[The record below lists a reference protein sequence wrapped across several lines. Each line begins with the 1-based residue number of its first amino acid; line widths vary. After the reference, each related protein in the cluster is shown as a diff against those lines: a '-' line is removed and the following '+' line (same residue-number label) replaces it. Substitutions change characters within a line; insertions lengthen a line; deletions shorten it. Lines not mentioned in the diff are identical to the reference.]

1 MQQLIYFIQKYR
13 YFLFFLFLELIA
25 FQLIINNLNFH
36 NSKFINSASSI
47 TGDFYKKTNSIRDY
61 FQLDIENKELLNE
74 NLILKNKLE
83 RLSQKIDTVAV
94 TKIFEKTN
102 ASQRYSY
109 LQGRI
114 EKNQFRN
121 NYNFLTINL
130 GKKDSITPEM
140 GVINSKGILGIVENV
155 LHRYSRVRSIL
166 NKSSKINAKLK
177 NSNYFGTLTW
187 DGFDYNI
194 TQLLDIPRQAKL
206 KVGDTIITGG
216 MSSIFPEGIPI
227 GSIDTIVNGLSI
239 KRVINIK
246 LFNDMSSLKNI
257 YVVKDFDK
265 QQLMNLEKTEN
276 E

>member
-102 ASQRYSY
+102 VSQRYSY

-194 TQLLDIPRQAKL
+194 TQLLDIPRQARL

-227 GSIDTIVNGLSI
+227 GSIDTIVNGASI

>member
-25 FQLIINNLNFH
+25 FQLIINNLSFH
-36 NSKFINSASSI
+36 KSKFINSASSI
-47 TGDFYKKTNSIRDY
+47 TGGFYSKTNSMRDY

-74 NLILKNKLE
+74 NLILRNKLE
-83 RLSQKIDTVAV
+83 KLSQSIDTSPMI
-94 TKIFEKTN
+94 KIFEKTDFR
-102 ASQRYSY
+102 QRYSY
-109 LQGRI
+109 IQGRI
-114 EKNQFRN
+114 EKNQFRS

-130 GKKDSITPEM
+130 GKKDSLVPEM
-140 GVINSKGILGIVENV
+140 GVINSKGILGITENV
-155 LHRYSRVRSIL
+155 LHSYSRVRSIL
-166 NKSSKINAKLK
+166 NKNSKINAKLK

-187 DGFDYNI
+187 DGLDYNS
-194 TQLLDIPRQAKL
+194 TQLLDIPRQARL

-227 GSIDTIVNGLSI
+227 GSIDNIANEASI
-239 KRVINIK
+239 KRIINIK

-265 QQLMNLEKTEN
+265 QQLMNLEKTSN

>member
-13 YFLFFLFLELIA
+13 YFLFFLLLELIA
-25 FQLIINNLNFH
+25 FQLIINNLSFH
-36 NSKFINSASSI
+36 NSKFINSASTI
-47 TGDFYKKTNSIRDY
+47 TGGFYNKTNSISDY
-61 FQLDIENKELLNE
+61 FQLDTENKELLNE
-74 NLILKNKLE
+74 NLILINKLE
-83 RLSQKIDTVAV
+83 KLSQNIDTIAV
-94 TKIFEKTN
+94 TKIFEKTKLR
-102 ASQRYSY
+102 QRYLY
-109 LQGRI
+109 FKGRI

-130 GKKDSITPEM
+130 GSKDSVRKEM
-140 GVINSKGILGIVENV
+140 GVINSKGILGITENV
-155 LHRYSRVRSIL
+155 LHNYSRVRSIL
-166 NKSSKINAKLK
+166 NKNSKINAKLK

-194 TQLLDIPRQAKL
+194 TQLLDIPRQAVL

-227 GSIDTIVNGLSI
+227 GRVDNIVNGASI
-239 KRVINIK
+239 KRIINIQ

-265 QQLMNLEKTEN
+265 QQLMNLEKTYN

>member
-1 MQQLIYFIQKYR
+1 MQQLINFIQKYR

-25 FQLIINNLNFH
+25 FQLIINNLSFH
-36 NSKFINSASSI
+36 KSKFISSASSI
-47 TGDFYKKTNSIRDY
+47 TGGFYNKINTISDY

-74 NLILKNKLE
+74 NLILRNKLE
-83 RLSQKIDTVAV
+83 KLSQNIDTVAV
-94 TKIFEKTN
+94 SKIFNKTKF
-102 ASQRYSY
+102 SQRYSY
-109 LQGRI
+109 FQGRL

-130 GKKDSITPEM
+130 GEKDSITPEM
-140 GVINSKGILGIVENV
+140 GVINSKGILGITENV
-155 LHRYSRVRSIL
+155 LQSYSRVRSIL
-166 NKSSKINAKLK
+166 NKNSKINAKLK

-187 DGFDYNI
+187 DGLDYNI

-227 GSIDTIVNGLSI
+227 GRVNNIINELSI
-239 KRVINIK
+239 KRIINIQ
-246 LFNDMSSLKNI
+246 LFNDMSNLKNI

-265 QQLMNLEKTEN
+265 QQLMNLEKLSN

>member
-13 YFLFFLFLELIA
+13 YFLFFLLLELIA
-25 FQLIINNLNFH
+25 FQLIINNLSFH
-36 NSKFINSASSI
+36 NSKFINSASTI
-47 TGDFYKKTNSIRDY
+47 TGGFYNKSNSISDY
-61 FQLDIENKELLNE
+61 FQLDTENKELLNE
-74 NLILKNKLE
+74 NLILRNKLE
-83 RLSQKIDTVAV
+83 KLSQNIDTIAV
-94 TKIFEKTN
+94 TEIFEKTKLR
-102 ASQRYSY
+102 QRYLY
-109 LQGRI
+109 LKGRI

-130 GKKDSITPEM
+130 GSKDIVRKEM
-140 GVINSKGILGIVENV
+140 GVINSKGILGITENV
-155 LHRYSRVRSIL
+155 LHNYSRVRSIL
-166 NKSSKINAKLK
+166 NKNSKINAKLK

-194 TQLLDIPRQAKL
+194 TQLLDIPRQAVL

-227 GSIDTIVNGLSI
+227 GRVDNIVNGASI
-239 KRVINIK
+239 KRIINIQ

-265 QQLMNLEKTEN
+265 QQLMNLEKTDN

>member
-25 FQLIINNLNFH
+25 FQLIINNLSFH
-36 NSKFINSASSI
+36 KSKFINSASSI
-47 TGDFYKKTNSIRDY
+47 TGGFYSKTNSMRDY

-74 NLILKNKLE
+74 NLILRNKLE
-83 RLSQKIDTVAV
+83 KLSQSIDTPAL
-94 TKIFEKTN
+94 TEIFEKTDFR
-102 ASQRYSY
+102 QRYSY
-109 LQGRI
+109 IQGRI
-114 EKNQFRN
+114 EKNQFRS

-130 GKKDSITPEM
+130 GKKDSLVPEM
-140 GVINSKGILGIVENV
+140 GVINSKGILGITENV
-155 LHRYSRVRSIL
+155 LHSYSRVRSIL
-166 NKSSKINAKLK
+166 NKNSKINAKLK

-194 TQLLDIPRQAKL
+194 TQLLDIPRQARL

-227 GSIDTIVNGLSI
+227 GSIDNIANEASI
-239 KRVINIK
+239 KRIINIK

-265 QQLMNLEKTEN
+265 QQLMNLEKTSN

>member
-1 MQQLIYFIQKYR
+1 MQQLINFIQKYR
-13 YFLFFLFLELIA
+13 YFLFFLFLEFIA
-25 FQLIINNLNFH
+25 FQLIINNLSFH
-36 NSKFINSASSI
+36 KSKFISSASSI
-47 TGDFYKKTNSIRDY
+47 TGGFYNKINTISDY

-74 NLILKNKLE
+74 NLILRNKLE
-83 RLSQKIDTVAV
+83 KLSQNIDTVAV
-94 TKIFEKTN
+94 SKIFNKTKF
-102 ASQRYSY
+102 SQRYSY
-109 LQGRI
+109 FQGRV

-130 GKKDSITPEM
+130 GEKDSITPEM
-140 GVINSKGILGIVENV
+140 GVINSKGILGITENV
-155 LHRYSRVRSIL
+155 LQSYSRVRSIL
-166 NKSSKINAKLK
+166 NKNSKINAKLK

-187 DGFDYNI
+187 DGLDYNI

-227 GSIDTIVNGLSI
+227 GRVNNIVNELSI
-239 KRVINIK
+239 KRIINIQ
-246 LFNDMSSLKNI
+246 LFNDMSNLKNI

-265 QQLMNLEKTEN
+265 QQLMNLEKLSN

>member
-1 MQQLIYFIQKYR
+1 MQQLINFIQKYR

-25 FQLIINNLNFH
+25 FQLIINNLSFH
-36 NSKFINSASSI
+36 KSKFISSASSI
-47 TGDFYKKTNSIRDY
+47 TGGFYNKINTISDY

-74 NLILKNKLE
+74 NLILRNKLE
-83 RLSQKIDTVAV
+83 KLSQNMDTVAV
-94 TKIFEKTN
+94 SKIFNKTKF
-102 ASQRYSY
+102 SQRYSY
-109 LQGRI
+109 FQGRV

-130 GKKDSITPEM
+130 GEKDSITPEM
-140 GVINSKGILGIVENV
+140 GVINSKGILGITENV
-155 LHRYSRVRSIL
+155 LQSYSRVRSIL
-166 NKSSKINAKLK
+166 NKNSKINAKLK

-187 DGFDYNI
+187 DGLDYNI

-227 GSIDTIVNGLSI
+227 GRVNNIVNELSI
-239 KRVINIK
+239 KRIINIQ
-246 LFNDMSSLKNI
+246 LFNDMSNLKNI

-265 QQLMNLEKTEN
+265 QQLMNLEKSSN

>member
-13 YFLFFLFLELIA
+13 YFLFFILLELIA
-25 FQLIINNLNFH
+25 FQLIINNLSFH
-36 NSKFINSASSI
+36 NSKFINSASTI
-47 TGDFYKKTNSIRDY
+47 TGGFYNKSNSISDY
-61 FQLDIENKELLNE
+61 FQLDTENKELLNE
-74 NLILKNKLE
+74 NLILRNKLE
-83 RLSQKIDTVAV
+83 KLSQNIDTIAV
-94 TKIFEKTN
+94 TEIFEKTKLR
-102 ASQRYSY
+102 QRYLY
-109 LQGRI
+109 LKGRI

-130 GKKDSITPEM
+130 GSKDSVRKEM
-140 GVINSKGILGIVENV
+140 GVINSKGILGITENV
-155 LHRYSRVRSIL
+155 LHNYSRVRSIL
-166 NKSSKINAKLK
+166 NKNSKINAKLK

-194 TQLLDIPRQAKL
+194 TQLLDIPRQAVL

-227 GSIDTIVNGLSI
+227 GRVDNIVNGASI
-239 KRVINIK
+239 KRIINIQ

-265 QQLMNLEKTEN
+265 QQLMNLEKTDN

>member
-61 FQLDIENKELLNE
+61 FQLDIENKELLSE

-83 RLSQKIDTVAV
+83 KLSQNIDTSAV

-227 GSIDTIVNGLSI
+227 GSIDTIVNGASI
-239 KRVINIK
+239 KRIINIK

>member
-1 MQQLIYFIQKYR
+1 M
-13 YFLFFLFLELIA
+13 FFLLLELIA
-25 FQLIINNLNFH
+25 FQLIINNLSFH
-36 NSKFINSASSI
+36 NSKFINSASTI
-47 TGDFYKKTNSIRDY
+47 TGGFYNKTNSISDY
-61 FQLDIENKELLNE
+61 FQLDTENKELLNE
-74 NLILKNKLE
+74 NLILRNKLE
-83 RLSQKIDTVAV
+83 KISKNIDTIAV
-94 TKIFEKTN
+94 TKIFEKTKLR
-102 ASQRYSY
+102 QRYLY
-109 LQGRI
+109 FKGRI

-130 GKKDSITPEM
+130 GSKDSVRKEM
-140 GVINSKGILGIVENV
+140 GVINSKGILGITENV
-155 LHRYSRVRSIL
+155 LHNYSRVRSIL
-166 NKSSKINAKLK
+166 NKNSKINAKLK

-194 TQLLDIPRQAKL
+194 TQLLDIPRQAVL

-227 GSIDTIVNGLSI
+227 GRVDNIVNGASI
-239 KRVINIK
+239 KRIINIQ

-265 QQLMNLEKTEN
+265 QQLMNLEKTDN

>member
-25 FQLIINNLNFH
+25 FQLIINNLSFH

-47 TGDFYKKTNSIRDY
+47 TGGFYNKTNSISDY
-61 FQLDIENKELLNE
+61 FQLNTENKELLNE
-74 NLILKNKLE
+74 NEVLRNKLE
-83 RLSQKIDTVAV
+83 KLSQNIDTVAV
-94 TKIFEKTN
+94 AKIFEKTN
-102 ASQRYSY
+102 FSQKYSY
-109 LQGRI
+109 LKGRI

-130 GKKDSITPEM
+130 GKKDSLVPEM
-140 GVINSKGILGIVENV
+140 GVINSKGILGITENV
-155 LHRYSRVRSIL
+155 LHSYSRVRSIL
-166 NKSSKINAKLK
+166 NKNSKINAKLK

-187 DGFDYNI
+187 DGFDYNS
-194 TQLLDIPRQAKL
+194 TQLLDIPRQARL

-227 GSIDTIVNGLSI
+227 GRIDNIANEASI
-239 KRVINIK
+239 KRIINIK

-257 YVVKDFDK
+257 YVVKNFDK
-265 QQLMNLEKTEN
+265 QQLMNLEKTSN

>member
-13 YFLFFLFLELIA
+13 YFLFFLLLELIA
-25 FQLIINNLNFH
+25 FQLIINNLSFH
-36 NSKFINSASSI
+36 NSKFINSASTI
-47 TGDFYKKTNSIRDY
+47 TGGFYNKTNSISDY

-74 NLILKNKLE
+74 NLILRNKLE
-83 RLSQKIDTVAV
+83 KLSQSIDTPAL
-94 TKIFEKTN
+94 TEIFEKTDFR
-102 ASQRYSY
+102 QRYSY
-109 LQGRI
+109 IQGRI
-114 EKNQFRN
+114 EKNQFRS

-130 GKKDSITPEM
+130 GKKDSLVPEM
-140 GVINSKGILGIVENV
+140 GVINSKGILGITENV
-155 LHRYSRVRSIL
+155 LHSYSRVRSIL
-166 NKSSKINAKLK
+166 NKNSKINAKLK

-187 DGFDYNI
+187 DGLDYNS
-194 TQLLDIPRQAKL
+194 TQLLDIPRQARL

-227 GSIDTIVNGLSI
+227 GSIDNIANEASI
-239 KRVINIK
+239 KRIINIK

-265 QQLMNLEKTEN
+265 QQLMNLEKTSN

>member
-83 RLSQKIDTVAV
+83 KLSQNIDTVAV
-94 TKIFEKTN
+94 TEIFEKTN

-227 GSIDTIVNGLSI
+227 GSIDTIVNGVSI

>member
-1 MQQLIYFIQKYR
+1 MQQLIYFIQKHR

-83 RLSQKIDTVAV
+83 KLSQNIDTVAV

-194 TQLLDIPRQAKL
+194 TQLLDIPRQARL

-227 GSIDTIVNGLSI
+227 GSIDTIVNGASI

-265 QQLMNLEKTEN
+265 QQLMNLEKTSN

>member
-13 YFLFFLFLELIA
+13 YFLFFLLLELIA
-25 FQLIINNLNFH
+25 FQLIINNLSFH
-36 NSKFINSASSI
+36 NSKFINSASTI
-47 TGDFYKKTNSIRDY
+47 TGGFYNKTNSISDY
-61 FQLDIENKELLNE
+61 FQLDTENKELLNE
-74 NLILKNKLE
+74 NLILRNKLE
-83 RLSQKIDTVAV
+83 KLFQNIDTIAV
-94 TKIFEKTN
+94 TEIFEKTKLR
-102 ASQRYSY
+102 QRYLY
-109 LQGRI
+109 LKGRI

-130 GKKDSITPEM
+130 GSKDSVRKEM
-140 GVINSKGILGIVENV
+140 GVINSKGILGITENV
-155 LHRYSRVRSIL
+155 LHNYSRVRSIL
-166 NKSSKINAKLK
+166 NKNSKINAKLK

-194 TQLLDIPRQAKL
+194 TQLLDIPRQAVL
-206 KVGDTIITGG
+206 KVGDTITTGG

-227 GSIDTIVNGLSI
+227 GRVDNIVNGASI
-239 KRVINIK
+239 KRIINIQ

-265 QQLMNLEKTEN
+265 QQLMNLEKTDN

>member
-102 ASQRYSY
+102 VSQRYSY

-227 GSIDTIVNGLSI
+227 GSIDTIVNGVSI

>member
-83 RLSQKIDTVAV
+83 KLSQNIDTVAV

-102 ASQRYSY
+102 VSQRYSY

-194 TQLLDIPRQAKL
+194 TQLLDIPRQARL

-227 GSIDTIVNGLSI
+227 GSIDTIVNGASI

>member
-13 YFLFFLFLELIA
+13 YFLFFLLLELIA
-25 FQLIINNLNFH
+25 FQLIINNLSFH
-36 NSKFINSASSI
+36 NSKFINSASTI
-47 TGDFYKKTNSIRDY
+47 TGGFYNKTNSISDY
-61 FQLDIENKELLNE
+61 FQLDTENKELLNE
-74 NLILKNKLE
+74 NLILRNKLE
-83 RLSQKIDTVAV
+83 KLSQNIDTIAV
-94 TKIFEKTN
+94 TKIFEKTKLR
-102 ASQRYSY
+102 QRYLY
-109 LQGRI
+109 FKGRI

-130 GKKDSITPEM
+130 GSKDSVRKEM
-140 GVINSKGILGIVENV
+140 GVINSKGILGITENV
-155 LHRYSRVRSIL
+155 LHNYSRVRSIL
-166 NKSSKINAKLK
+166 NKNSKINAKLK

-187 DGFDYNI
+187 DGFDYNS
-194 TQLLDIPRQAKL
+194 TQLLDIPRQASL

-227 GSIDTIVNGLSI
+227 GRVDNIVNGASI
-239 KRVINIK
+239 KRIINIQ

-265 QQLMNLEKTEN
+265 QQLMNLEKTDN

>member
-25 FQLIINNLNFH
+25 FQLIINNLSFH
-36 NSKFINSASSI
+36 KSKFINSASSI
-47 TGDFYKKTNSIRDY
+47 TGDFYSKTNSIRDY
-61 FQLDIENKELLNE
+61 FQLDTENKELLNE
-74 NLILKNKLE
+74 NLILRNKLE
-83 RLSQKIDTVAV
+83 KLSQSIDTSPI
-94 TKIFEKTN
+94 TKIFEKTDLR
-102 ASQRYSY
+102 QRYSY
-109 LQGRI
+109 IQGRI

-130 GKKDSITPEM
+130 GKKDSLVPEM
-140 GVINSKGILGIVENV
+140 GVINSKGILGITENV
-155 LHRYSRVRSIL
+155 LQRYSRVRSIL
-166 NKSSKINAKLK
+166 NKNSKINAKLK
-177 NSNYFGTLTW
+177 NSDYFGTLTW
-187 DGFDYNI
+187 DGLDYNN

-227 GSIDTIVNGLSI
+227 GSIDNIVNEASI
-239 KRVINIK
+239 KRIINIK
-246 LFNDMSSLKNI
+246 LFNDMSNLKNI

-265 QQLMNLEKTEN
+265 QQLMNLEKTSN

>member
-83 RLSQKIDTVAV
+83 KLSQNIDTVAV
-94 TKIFEKTN
+94 TEIFEKTN

-194 TQLLDIPRQAKL
+194 TQLLDIPRQARL

-227 GSIDTIVNGLSI
+227 GSIDTIVNGASI

>member
-25 FQLIINNLNFH
+25 FQLIINNLSFH
-36 NSKFINSASSI
+36 KSKFINSASSI
-47 TGDFYKKTNSIRDY
+47 TGGFYNKTNSISDY
-61 FQLDIENKELLNE
+61 FQLNTENKELLNE
-74 NLILKNKLE
+74 NEVLRNKLE
-83 RLSQKIDTVAV
+83 KLSQNIDTVAV
-94 TKIFEKTN
+94 AKIFEKTN
-102 ASQRYSY
+102 FSQNYSY
-109 LQGRI
+109 LKGRI
-114 EKNQFRN
+114 EKNQFRS

-130 GKKDSITPEM
+130 GKKDSLVPEM
-140 GVINSKGILGIVENV
+140 GVINSKGILGITENV
-155 LHRYSRVRSIL
+155 LHSYSRVRSIL
-166 NKSSKINAKLK
+166 NKNSKINAKLK

-187 DGFDYNI
+187 DGLDYNS
-194 TQLLDIPRQAKL
+194 TQLLDIPRQARL

-227 GSIDTIVNGLSI
+227 GSIDNIANEASI
-239 KRVINIK
+239 KRIINIK

-265 QQLMNLEKTEN
+265 QQLMNLEKTSN

>member
-227 GSIDTIVNGLSI
+227 GSIDTIVNGVII
-239 KRVINIK
+239 KRVINII

>member
-83 RLSQKIDTVAV
+83 KLSQNIDTVAV

-227 GSIDTIVNGLSI
+227 GSIDTIVNGASI

>member
-25 FQLIINNLNFH
+25 FQLIINNLSFH
-36 NSKFINSASSI
+36 KSKFINSASSI
-47 TGDFYKKTNSIRDY
+47 TGGFYSKTNSMRDY

-74 NLILKNKLE
+74 NLILRNKLE
-83 RLSQKIDTVAV
+83 KLSQSIDTPAI
-94 TKIFEKTN
+94 TEIFEKTDFR
-102 ASQRYSY
+102 QRYSY
-109 LQGRI
+109 IQGRI
-114 EKNQFRN
+114 EKNQFRS

-130 GKKDSITPEM
+130 GKKDSLVPEM
-140 GVINSKGILGIVENV
+140 GVINSKGILGITENV
-155 LHRYSRVRSIL
+155 LHSYSRVRSIL
-166 NKSSKINAKLK
+166 NKNSKINAKLK

-194 TQLLDIPRQAKL
+194 TQLLDIPRQARL

-227 GSIDTIVNGLSI
+227 GSIDNIVNEVSI
-239 KRVINIK
+239 KRIINIK

-265 QQLMNLEKTEN
+265 QQLMNLEKTSN

>member
-25 FQLIINNLNFH
+25 FQLIINNLSFH
-36 NSKFINSASSI
+36 KSKFINSASSI
-47 TGDFYKKTNSIRDY
+47 TGDFYSKTNSIRDY
-61 FQLDIENKELLNE
+61 FQLDTENKELLNE
-74 NLILKNKLE
+74 NLILRNKLE
-83 RLSQKIDTVAV
+83 KLSQSIDTSPMI
-94 TKIFEKTN
+94 KIFEKTDFR
-102 ASQRYSY
+102 QRYSY
-109 LQGRI
+109 IQGRI

-130 GKKDSITPEM
+130 GKKDSLVPEM
-140 GVINSKGILGIVENV
+140 GVINSKGILGITENV
-155 LHRYSRVRSIL
+155 LQRYSRVRSIL
-166 NKSSKINAKLK
+166 NKNSKINAKLK
-177 NSNYFGTLTW
+177 NSDYFGTLTW
-187 DGFDYNI
+187 DGLDYNN

-227 GSIDTIVNGLSI
+227 GSIDNIVNEASI
-239 KRVINIK
+239 KRIINIK
-246 LFNDMSSLKNI
+246 LFNDMSNLKNI

-265 QQLMNLEKTEN
+265 QQLMNLEKTSN

>member
-1 MQQLIYFIQKYR
+1 MQQLINFIQKYR
-13 YFLFFLFLELIA
+13 YFLFFLFLEFIA
-25 FQLIINNLNFH
+25 FQLIINNLSFH
-36 NSKFINSASSI
+36 KSKFISSASSI
-47 TGDFYKKTNSIRDY
+47 TGGFYNKINTISDY

-74 NLILKNKLE
+74 NLILRNKLE
-83 RLSQKIDTVAV
+83 KLSQNMDTVAV
-94 TKIFEKTN
+94 SKIFNKTKF
-102 ASQRYSY
+102 SQRYSY
-109 LQGRI
+109 FQGRV

-130 GKKDSITPEM
+130 GEKDSITPEM
-140 GVINSKGILGIVENV
+140 GVINSKGILGITENV
-155 LHRYSRVRSIL
+155 LQSYSRVRSIL
-166 NKSSKINAKLK
+166 NKNSKINAKLK

-187 DGFDYNI
+187 DGLDYNI

-227 GSIDTIVNGLSI
+227 GRVNNIINELSI
-239 KRVINIK
+239 KRIINIQ
-246 LFNDMSSLKNI
+246 LFNDMSNLKNI

-265 QQLMNLEKTEN
+265 QQLMNLEKSSN

>member
-13 YFLFFLFLELIA
+13 YFLFFLLLELIA
-25 FQLIINNLNFH
+25 FQLIINNLSFH
-36 NSKFINSASSI
+36 NSKFINSASTI
-47 TGDFYKKTNSIRDY
+47 TGGFYNKTNSISDY
-61 FQLDIENKELLNE
+61 FQLDTENKELLNE
-74 NLILKNKLE
+74 NLILRNKLE
-83 RLSQKIDTVAV
+83 KLSQNIDTIAV
-94 TKIFEKTN
+94 TKIFEKTKLR
-102 ASQRYSY
+102 QRYLY
-109 LQGRI
+109 FKGRI

-130 GKKDSITPEM
+130 GSKDSVRKEM
-140 GVINSKGILGIVENV
+140 GVINSKGILGITENV
-155 LHRYSRVRSIL
+155 LHNYSRVRSIL
-166 NKSSKINAKLK
+166 NKNSKINAKLK

-194 TQLLDIPRQAKL
+194 TQLLDIPRQAVL

-227 GSIDTIVNGLSI
+227 GRVDNIVNGASI
-239 KRVINIK
+239 KRIINIQ

-265 QQLMNLEKTEN
+265 QQLMNLEKTSN

>member
-83 RLSQKIDTVAV
+83 KLSQNIDTVAV

-177 NSNYFGTLTW
+177 NRNYFGTLTW

-194 TQLLDIPRQAKL
+194 TQLLDIPRQARL

-227 GSIDTIVNGLSI
+227 GSIDTIVNGASI

>member
-140 GVINSKGILGIVENV
+140 GVINSKGIIGIVENV

-227 GSIDTIVNGLSI
+227 GSIDTIVNGVSI